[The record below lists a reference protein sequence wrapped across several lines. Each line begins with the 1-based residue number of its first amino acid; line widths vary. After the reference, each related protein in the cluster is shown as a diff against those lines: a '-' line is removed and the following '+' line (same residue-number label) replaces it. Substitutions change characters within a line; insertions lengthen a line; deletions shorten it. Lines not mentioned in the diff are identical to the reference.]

1 MNTAPTPGPLE
12 IILVLGFLVAVA
24 ASAIVIT
31 YRAGRSGRG
40 CIGWPAAVVAWIA
53 LGVLYRLIGTQNQAG
68 TVWGPA
74 IVVGCTIFLARHERK
89 KAAQERENEPTDPE
103 ALAG

>member
-12 IILVLGFLVAVA
+12 IILLLGFLVAVA

-53 LGVLYRLIGTQNQAG
+53 LGNLAGLIGTQNQA
-68 TVWGPA
+68 VFGPA